1 VANKMIKCAYEK
13 PRSHLSITFAV
24 WKALFLREAVSRIA
38 AGRAAWAWLLLE
50 PVIQIVFMILLFTF
64 IRMREVNGI
73 ETGAWLIAGL
83 MSFTMFR
90 RTGTQARNALNAN
103 GSLFTYRQVK
113 PVDTVL
119 VRACLEGFLSL
130 LITLI
135 VSVGALFFNIDV
147 LPYDP
152 LTVFVAF
159 FGLWLIGL
167 GYGLVLSVITE
178 LVSELGKII
187 DIAMTP
193 LYLVSGVI
201 FPLSSLPAS
210 FREWL
215 LINPLAHGVE
225 AARVGISPY
234 YHAMPE
240 LDIAYLYEFG
250 LTSIFLGL
258 ALHRHFAT
266 KLIMR

>member
-1 VANKMIKCAYEK
+1 MIKYAYEN
-13 PRSHLSITFAV
+13 PRTHLTITLGV
-24 WKALFLREAVSRIA
+24 WKALLLREAVSRIS
-38 AGRAAWAWLLLE
+38 AGRAAWAWLLVE
-50 PVIQIVFMILLFTF
+50 PVIHIVFMLLMFTF
-64 IRMREVNGI
+64 IRMREVGGI

-83 MSFTMFR
+83 MSFTMFKR
-90 RTGTQARNALNAN
+90 VGGQSRNALKAN
-103 GSLFTYRQVK
+103 SSLFAYRQVK

-119 VRACLEGFLSL
+119 VRAFLEGFLTIV
-130 LITLI
+130 ITLI
-135 VSVGALFFNIDV
+135 VGAGAAFFNIDV
-147 LPYDP
+147 LPDDP
-152 LTVFVAF
+152 LTVFTAF
-159 FGLWLIGL
+159 FGLWLVGL

-215 LINPLAHGVE
+215 LLNPLAHGVE
-225 AARVGISPY
+225 ATRMGISSY
-234 YHAMPE
+234 YHVMPE
-240 LDIAYLYEFG
+240 LDVAYLYEFG
-250 LTSIFLGL
+250 LGSIFLGL
-258 ALHRHFAT
+258 ALHRYFET

>member
-1 VANKMIKCAYEK
+1 MIKYVYEK
-13 PRSHLSITFAV
+13 PRSPLSVTFAV
-24 WKALFLREAVSRIA
+24 WKALLLREAVSRVS
-38 AGRAAWAWLLLE
+38 AGRAAWVWLLLE
-50 PVIQIVFMILLFTF
+50 PVVHLVFLILLFTF
-64 IRMREVNGI
+64 IRMREVGGI

-83 MSFTMFR
+83 MSFSMFKQ
-90 RTGTQARNALNAN
+90 TGTQARNALNAN
-103 GSLFTYRQVK
+103 RTLFAYRQVK

-119 VRACLEGFLSL
+119 MRAFLEGFLSI

-135 VSVGALFFNIDV
+135 VSAGAIFFDINV
-147 LPYDP
+147 FPHDP
-152 LTVFVAF
+152 LTVFGAF

-167 GYGLVLSVITE
+167 GYGLVLSVITD
-178 LVSELGKII
+178 LVPELGKIVS
-187 DIAMTP
+187 IAMTP

-215 LINPLAHGVE
+215 LLNPLAHGVE
-225 AARVGISPY
+225 AARAGISPF

-250 LTSIFLGL
+250 LISIFLGL